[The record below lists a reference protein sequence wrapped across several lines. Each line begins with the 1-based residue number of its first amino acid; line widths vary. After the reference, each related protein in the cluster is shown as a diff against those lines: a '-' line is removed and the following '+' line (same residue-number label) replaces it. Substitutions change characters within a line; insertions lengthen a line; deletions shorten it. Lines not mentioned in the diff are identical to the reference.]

1 VEGVW
6 LSEGVGLGGVM
17 ASATGDLEEG
27 EVLGKRGGGSSAVS
41 VFSFSFLRAN
51 ILT

>member
-1 VEGVW
+1 MEGVWLREGVW

-27 EVLGKRGGGSSAVS
+27 EVLG
-41 VFSFSFLRAN
+41 
-51 ILT
+51 